1 MNDPDRDSIVSSA
14 FSTVVALA
22 YGLLMLGFLV
32 AIDHGEWLQIK
43 PASGTAQALSLAADR
58 EPES

>member
-1 MNDPDRDSIVSSA
+1 MQDPDRDNILSSA
-14 FSTVVALA
+14 FSTIVALA

-32 AIDHGEWLQIK
+32 AIDHGEWFKIK

-58 EPES
+58 EPAS